1 MSAKLWVDKYRPST
15 LGDLSYHSDLSRL
28 LDRLGE
34 SGDIP
39 HLLFY
44 GPSGAGKKTRILAL
58 LHKIFGANVMKV
70 KCEVRNFKAGSLN
83 TEITVLQSNVHID
96 MTPSDV
102 GFKDKVV
109 VQQMI
114 KEIASSKN
122 PDGRSFK
129 VLVLNQA
136 DHLTDEA
143 QAALRR
149 TLEKYTATTRV
160 VLVANSLCRIIAP
173 LRSRC
178 LGIRVASPTE
188 PEIKEVLLKIAAEER
203 QNLTPLLLQRIV
215 SSSNRNLRRAI
226 MIMQTAFIQHGKLA
240 DDCQIPVP
248 EWEKYVREIT
258 TNVLEEQSPKQL
270 KLVRGKLYEVIANC
284 ISPTTIFITL
294 TRELLARIDPT
305 MKPWLI
311 NEAAKYELTMK
322 SGSKHIIHLEAFIAK
337 FMSGFKDFTN
347 NVLFS

>member
-1 MSAKLWVDKYRPST
+1 MSSKLWVDKYRPST
-15 LGDLSYHSDLSRL
+15 LSDLSYHNDLTRL

-58 LHKIFGANVMKV
+58 LHKIFGANVLKV
-70 KCEVRNFKAGSLN
+70 KCEVRNFKAGTLS

-129 VLVLNQA
+129 VLILNQA
-136 DHLTDEA
+136 DYLTDEA

-160 VLVANSLCRIIAP
+160 ILVANSLCRIIAP

-178 LGIRVASPTE
+178 LGIRVAAPNE
-188 PEIKEVLLKIAAEER
+188 NEIKEVLLKIAADER
-203 QNLTPLLLQRIV
+203 QNLTSLLLNRIV
-215 SSSNRNLRRAI
+215 MNSNRNLRRAI
-226 MIMQTAFIQHGKLA
+226 MIMQSALIQHGKLS

-248 EWEKYVREIT
+248 EWEKYVKEIT
-258 TNVLEEQSPKQL
+258 ANVLEEQSPKQL

-284 ISPTTIFITL
+284 ISPTTIFIAL
-294 TRELLARIDPT
+294 TKELLMRIDPGL
-305 MKPWLI
+305 KPWLI
-311 NEAAKYELTMK
+311 QEAAKYELVMK
-322 SGSKHIIHLEAFIAK
+322 SGSKHIIHLEAFIAR
-337 FMSGFKDFTN
+337 FMSGYKDFSN
-347 NVLFS
+347 NVTFS